1 MDAPHRA
8 AAATPGAGIVDIA
21 MRGYERRTRSRYPF
35 YKLQKRAFGKRKL
48 QHRTHEAMRPDCAM
62 TSHPALG
69 SGQSLLT
76 AASASVGPYE
86 FPVGPVSPS
95 PSSM

>member
-35 YKLQKRAFGKRKL
+35 YKLQESLWQTKVSARA
-48 QHRTHEAMRPDCAM
+48 HEAMRPDCAM